1 MMKQTFKALVL
12 ASVCHAIEAEAETE
26 IEAMNNVAFYGMN
39 FNGVTIPSPKVAL
52 GTIAFPTNL
61 TVGGGSVPP
70 PVDPAV

>member
-39 FNGVTIPSPKVAL
+39 FNGVTIPSPKI
-52 GTIAFPTNL
+52 GTNAFPTNL
-61 TVGGGSVPP
+61 TVGGGSIPP